1 MHDATRPVGIADAAY
16 HLPGPALEVRRWAAE
31 HNAEPH
37 LAEEL
42 VAHGCSHF
50 HASSDDS
57 DEALIAACIDQIL
70 ARRGGWLPQVRY
82 LVHAHTQNFSAP
94 PAPASL
100 LNTLCARYGMQ
111 PTLSFS
117 VGQVACSAVINAL
130 AWAARLLAAD
140 PDAEHALVVT
150 SDRVFGGPRYRLRAP
165 ATIQS
170 DGASAI
176 LLGRDDVQCLLGRC
190 DLFYAPEMHEGP
202 STPANVTRIARLT
215 WLHTKQML
223 QRHSEATGVVLADY
237 AQILPVNADRYY
249 WAQIARGLRLP
260 ESHFYLDNIAR
271 RGHACCADFAVNLV
285 DHGFGLLG
293 AGRDV
298 LMCGQSNLGAHAAL
312 TLHPAPRAAAA
323 QPMEQAR
330 CA

>member
-1 MHDATRPVGIADAAY
+1 MRDATGHIGIADAAY
-16 HLPGPALEVRRWAAE
+16 YLPGPALEVRQWAAE
-31 HNAEPH
+31 NNAEPH
-37 LAEEL
+37 LADEL

-50 HASSDDS
+50 HASAADS
-57 DEALIAACIDQIL
+57 DEELIAACIEQIR
-70 ARRGGWLPQVRY
+70 ARRDDWLPEVRY

-100 LNTLCARYGMQ
+100 LNALCARYGMR
-111 PTLSFS
+111 PALSFS

-130 AWAARLLAAD
+130 NWAARLLDAD
-140 PDAEHALVVT
+140 PDARYALVVT
-150 SDRVFGGPRYRLRAP
+150 SDRVFGGPRYRLRVP

-176 LLGRDDVQCLLGRC
+176 LLGRDEVQCLLGRC
-190 DLFYAPEMHEGP
+190 DLFYAPEMHDGP
-202 STPANVTRIARLT
+202 STPANVARIARMT

-223 QRHSEATGVVLADY
+223 QRHSDATGVALADY
-237 AQILPVNADRYY
+237 ARILPVNADRYY
-249 WAQIARGLRLP
+249 WDQIARSLRLS
-260 ESHFYLDNIAR
+260 ESHFYLDNIPR

-285 DHGFGLLG
+285 DHGFGLLAG
-293 AGRDV
+293 GRDV

-312 TLHPAPRAAAA
+312 TLHPAPSAAALNEEA
-323 QPMEQAR
+323 AP